1 MNCNYQKL
9 TTQNLHYLLKL
20 YLLIKLKVPTQTS
33 EYKINHIDKGSA
45 NNGLYFDQYY
55 SQKYDFKIT
64 IVESS
69 IMRQNYPHY

>member
-1 MNCNYQKL
+1 MYIGNDQKL
-9 TTQNLHYLLKL
+9 TAQNLYYLNYINKIKSTQNL
-20 YLLIKLKVPTQTS
+20 